1 MIRRRVDSENNDVSS
16 VDDTVNANQKSN
28 MRFRLVTLLCVVYV
42 FLSLFL
48 RIFAYDMNTV
58 SGSSMSPTLTDKD
71 VLLTETAVLND
82 LQRYDIVTID
92 VNDDI
97 KGKIRIIKRVIGL
110 PGEHITIY
118 TNGMVAIDG
127 EFLPDEYQIDCYE
140 SDGAIISTDV
150 ILSDDEYYVLGDN
163 RYNSA
168 DSRLYGPF
176 SIDKIK
182 GKVIFRLF
190 PFKSAGKL
198 SNIKME
204 D

>member
-1 MIRRRVDSENNDVSS
+1 MIKRRVAAEDNDMSS
-16 VDDTVNANQKSN
+16 VDDTVKANQKSN

-48 RIFAYDMNTV
+48 RIFVYDMNTV

-140 SDGAIISTDV
+140 SSDIS
-150 ILSDDEYYVLGDN
+150 LS
-163 RYNSA
+163 A
-168 DSRLYGPF
+168 
-176 SIDKIK
+176 
-182 GKVIFRLF
+182 
-190 PFKSAGKL
+190 
-198 SNIKME
+198 
-204 D
+204 

>member
-1 MIRRRVDSENNDVSS
+1 MIKRRVAAEDNDMSS
-16 VDDTVNANQKSN
+16 VDDTVKANQKSN

-48 RIFAYDMNTV
+48 RIFVYDMNTV

-140 SDGAIISTDV
+140 SSDMTISTD
-150 ILSDDEYYVLGDN
+150 ITLSDDGYYVLGDN

-168 DSRLYGPF
+168 DSRVYGPF
-176 SIDKIK
+176 SLDKIK
-182 GKVIFRLF
+182 GKVVYRLL
-190 PFKSAGKL
+190 PFKNAGKI
-198 SNIKME
+198 SDIKMK

>member
-1 MIRRRVDSENNDVSS
+1 MIKRRSEAEDNDMSS
-16 VDDTVNANQKSN
+16 VDDSLKVNRKSN
-28 MRFRLVTLLCVVYV
+28 MRFRFVTLLCVLYV

-48 RIFAYDMNTV
+48 RIFLYDINTV
-58 SGSSMSPTLTDKD
+58 SGTSMSPTLSNKD
-71 VLLTETAVLND
+71 VVLTETAVLNA
-82 LQRYDIVTID
+82 LQRYDVVTID
-92 VNDDI
+92 VHDDI
-97 KGKIRIIKRVIGL
+97 QGDIRIIKRVIGL